1 MYRTDRTDLPERLS
15 PTPSQTVG
23 PFYGFALPFA
33 GGGEIAPVGH
43 TDTVLLRG
51 AVHDGAGVPVP
62 DALIELW
69 QGGRGAPGS
78 LRRDQSSGAVIERN
92 GVDDTGFGRIA
103 TDADGGYAA
112 RIVAAPY
119 VSVCVFARGLLRHLF
134 TRAYLSAEALAA
146 TPQLVALPEKR
157 RSTLLARL
165 ERPGVYRFD
174 IRLQGDEETVFLEL
188 R

>member
-1 MYRTDRTDLPERLS
+1 MDRLP

-23 PFYGFALPFA
+23 PFYGYALPFA
-33 GGGEIAPVGH
+33 AGGEIAPAGH
-43 TDTVLLRG
+43 PHAVVLRG
-51 AVHDGAGVPVP
+51 AVYDGSGAPVP
-62 DALIELW
+62 DALVELW
-69 QGGRGAPGS
+69 QGGPGVPGS
-78 LRRDQSSGAVIERN
+78 LRRDQSSGAVIGRN

-119 VSVCVFARGLLRHLF
+119 VSVCVFARGLLHHLF
-134 TRAYLSAEALAA
+134 TRAYLSGEALAGA
-146 TPQLVALPEKR
+146 PGLAALPEAR
-157 RSTLLARL
+157 RSTLLARP

-174 IRLQGDEETVFLEL
+174 IRLQGDEETVFLDF